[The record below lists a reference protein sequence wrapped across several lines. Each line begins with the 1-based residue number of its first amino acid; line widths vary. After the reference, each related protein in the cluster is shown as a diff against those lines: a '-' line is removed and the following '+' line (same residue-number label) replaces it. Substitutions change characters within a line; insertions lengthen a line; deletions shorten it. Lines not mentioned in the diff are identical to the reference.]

1 MPTLGRRAVLAAGL
15 AAPMVA
21 RAQGAAKGG
30 TVRIGMNT
38 ILSGPL
44 ALFGTSQRSAAQIEV
59 ARINAQGG
67 LAGRTI
73 ELVIRD
79 SKGDPDEATR
89 VARALLQ
96 DGCEILIDAE
106 QSAGAFAVQKVVR
119 ETGVLCMHSSS
130 ETSALTADPKL
141 SAPTAFRT
149 ARQTVHD
156 SIVGGRYAAAIAKRL
171 NWSRWATCAPDYT
184 YGHDTATQF
193 FDFFKQIEPNVE
205 VIRQTW
211 PKLGQADYTDVIT
224 TLLHAQPNAFLSLQY
239 AGDLVALIDQG
250 NVYGLFG
257 SSTMF
262 NPNLGDYPVLT
273 GVRNIPRG
281 MYAGS
286 RYLDNNPA
294 TLANRRW
301 DENYRQVANQAPT
314 NWSWQNATAWMFL
327 EAAAKRTG
335 SLDAKKMADALTG
348 LTIDSPFGVNGTIT
362 MRDDHTIIDYA
373 IGWGQTVPSVPYIVS
388 IQPGSWPHILE
399 LERDWKRSMGY
410 A

>member
-156 SIVGGRYAAAIAKRL
+156 SIVGGRYAAAVAKRL
-171 NWSRWATCAPDYT
+171 NWSRWATCAPDY
-184 YGHDTATQF
+184 
-193 FDFFKQIEPNVE
+193 NL
-205 VIRQTW
+205 W
-211 PKLGQADYTDVIT
+211 PRYRDAVLRFLQADRAKRRDHSQD
-224 TLLHAQPNAFLSLQY
+224 LAEARSGGLHRRDHHAAARS
-239 AGDLVALIDQG
+239 AERVLVAAICG
-250 NVYGLFG
+250 R
-257 SSTMF
+257 
-262 NPNLGDYPVLT
+262 LG
-273 GVRNIPRG
+273 G
-281 MYAGS
+281 A
-286 RYLDNNPA
+286 
-294 TLANRRW
+294 
-301 DENYRQVANQAPT
+301 
-314 NWSWQNATAWMFL
+314 
-327 EAAAKRTG
+327 
-335 SLDAKKMADALTG
+335 
-348 LTIDSPFGVNGTIT
+348 
-362 MRDDHTIIDYA
+362 H
-373 IGWGQTVPSVPYIVS
+373 
-388 IQPGSWPHILE
+388 
-399 LERDWKRSMGY
+399 RSG
-410 A
+410 